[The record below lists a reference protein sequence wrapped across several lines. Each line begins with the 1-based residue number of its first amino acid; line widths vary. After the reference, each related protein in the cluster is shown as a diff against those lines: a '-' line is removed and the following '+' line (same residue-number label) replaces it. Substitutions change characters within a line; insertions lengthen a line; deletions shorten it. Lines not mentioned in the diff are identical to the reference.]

1 MTKADIARLHHELR
15 RIPYQANRNLEVIS
29 KMFNLAELWGLRPD
43 GSNPR
48 RHIKKYPEEKRER
61 YLSPAELAA
70 LGEALSLAEQEG
82 VEDPYAIAAIR
93 LLIFTGCRLN
103 EIMTLKWDYVDFE
116 ARCLRLPDSKTGARL
131 VHLGAPAL
139 EVLSR
144 IERLPDNPWVI
155 CGKKP
160 GARRTDLQPP
170 WRRFRKRATV
180 RLWARAQ
187 GSAAA
192 DLVHRLERRL
202 DREPTY
208 DECLAA
214 AKKQG
219 LDLPTG
225 LVDVRIHDLR
235 HSFASGAVALGESLP
250 MIGKL
255 LGHTQV
261 QTTARYAHLAADP
274 VKAAAERVSSNIA
287 ALINGQTGE
296 VVQLLPRTGEP
307 RRARALSALARPMKR
322 LEPLAPRR
330 RQADHGT
337 RRGGGADAE
346 AAPRRDA
353 GQGAR
358 PRAPLAAQN
367 RERSGQVHHR
377 PCGAGRRDRRLHLP
391 APAAHL
397 PGAGHCGS
405 DPRRAAAEE
414 AEACRC
420 AREWTACLE
429 RPEGGLG
436 LQQLT
441 RSWSERFGLGAA
453 QFVLKLK
460 QTARQRESQPYLSG
474 LCTEAAVL
482 AGDVGRQGLD

>member
-1 MTKADIARLHHELR
+1 MPRITKRLVEAAEVREKDYIICDHELRGFAVRVLPSGKRYYVVQYRIGARYRRMSLGQHGVLTTEKARTKAFGLLAAVKDGEDPARDRRERRHALTVAELAQRFDKEHIAVRLKPGTAREYRRNLRRFILPAIGGLKVADVTKADIARLHHELR

-29 KMFNLAELWGLRPD
+29 KMFNLAELWGLRLD
-43 GSNPR
+43 RSNPR
-48 RHIKKYPEEKRER
+48 RHIKKYPEDRRER

-116 ARCLRLPDSKTGARL
+116 ARCLRLPDSKTGARV

-144 IERLPDNPWVI
+144 LERRLDNPWVI
-155 CGKKP
+155 CGRHP

-170 WRRFRKRATV
+170 WRRFRNRATV

-187 GSAAA
+187 GSAAT
-192 DLVHRLERRL
+192 DLVSRLEHRLN
-202 DREPTY
+202 REPTY
-208 DECLAA
+208 DDCLAA

-274 VKAAAERVSSNIA
+274 VKAAAERVSSSIA

-296 VVQLLPRTGEP
+296 VVPLLRRT
-307 RRARALSALARPMKR
+307 ARLLAR
-322 LEPLAPRR
+322 E
-330 RQADHGT
+330 
-337 RRGGGADAE
+337 
-346 AAPRRDA
+346 
-353 GQGAR
+353 
-358 PRAPLAAQN
+358 
-367 RERSGQVHHR
+367 
-377 PCGAGRRDRRLHLP
+377 
-391 APAAHL
+391 
-397 PGAGHCGS
+397 
-405 DPRRAAAEE
+405 
-414 AEACRC
+414 
-420 AREWTACLE
+420 
-429 RPEGGLG
+429 
-436 LQQLT
+436 
-441 RSWSERFGLGAA
+441 
-453 QFVLKLK
+453 
-460 QTARQRESQPYLSG
+460 
-474 LCTEAAVL
+474 
-482 AGDVGRQGLD
+482 

>member
-1 MTKADIARLHHELR
+1 MPKVTKRLVEGAEVRERDYIICDDELRGFAIRVLPSGKRYYIVQYRIGTRYRRMSLGQHGVLTTEKARTKAFGLLAAVKDGKDPAGDRQQGRNAPTVAELAQRFDKEHIAVRLKPGTAREYRRNLRRFILPAIGRLKVADVTKADIARLHHELR
-15 RIPYQANRNLEVIS
+15 HIPYQANRNLEVIS

-48 RHIKKYPEEKRER
+48 RHIRKYPEEKRER

-103 EIMTLKWDYVDFE
+103 EIMTLKWEYADFE

-139 EVLSR
+139 EVLSGL
-144 IERLPDNPWVI
+144 ERRSDNPWVI
-155 CGKKP
+155 CGRKAS
-160 GARRTDLQPP
+160 ARRTDLQPP
-170 WRRFRKRATV
+170 WQRFRRRATV

-192 DLVHRLERRL
+192 DLVHRLERRF

-219 LDLPTG
+219 LDLSTG
-225 LVDVRIHDLR
+225 FVDVRIHDLR

-287 ALINGQTGE
+287 ALVNGQTGA
-296 VVQLLPRTGEP
+296 VVRLQCRTG
-307 RRARALSALARPMKR
+307 
-322 LEPLAPRR
+322 
-330 RQADHGT
+330 
-337 RRGGGADAE
+337 
-346 AAPRRDA
+346 
-353 GQGAR
+353 
-358 PRAPLAAQN
+358 
-367 RERSGQVHHR
+367 
-377 PCGAGRRDRRLHLP
+377 
-391 APAAHL
+391 
-397 PGAGHCGS
+397 
-405 DPRRAAAEE
+405 
-414 AEACRC
+414 
-420 AREWTACLE
+420 
-429 RPEGGLG
+429 
-436 LQQLT
+436 
-441 RSWSERFGLGAA
+441 
-453 QFVLKLK
+453 
-460 QTARQRESQPYLSG
+460 
-474 LCTEAAVL
+474 
-482 AGDVGRQGLD
+482 